1 MLVILIHEL
10 SEAVFFSEPLR
21 VFGVL
26 CFVEA
31 EGVRVGVPVM
41 FFEVDSIFPE
51 GEVLLVER
59 EVLLLHPMVDDCEK
73 VEGFLHYVR
82 LLNLLSMRILT

>member
-41 FFEVDSIFPE
+41 FFEVDSVFP
-51 GEVLLVER
+51 ER